1 MSKATSSAEAMRLSR
16 AKTLTRAGAGLAAT
30 LVLISLRTTSAQYFA
45 ARVPVHQPAY
55 YHPAALPRSFAHWHD
70 LVADLDDIFSA
81 LDLGVPDQR
90 ACARPSVQVK
100 EQLKTDDN
108 QTSHLHLSVR
118 RHDPCTGE
126 DAVPLTDFNVSVS
139 DSLLTVTANSTHGA
153 FVRKYHL
160 PEHAATERIS
170 AVYTNADILHIQCP
184 VNVPP
189 LPETLLIDV
198 TIEPKQDAEVPPGT
212 ADSRPMSPLNHTEPG
227 HVDGSGASTA
237 SPQGGRSPEPRLDV
251 DKHIKALEAD
261 LARLKGMM

>member
-1 MSKATSSAEAMRLSR
+1 MRLSR
-16 AKTLTRAGAGLAAT
+16 AKTLSGAAIAAM
-30 LVLISLRTTSAQYFA
+30 LVLVSLRATSAQYFA
-45 ARVPVHQPAY
+45 AHLPVYQPAY
-55 YHPAALPRSFAHWHD
+55 YHPAALPRSLAHWHD
-70 LVADLDDIFSA
+70 WVADLDDIFSA
-81 LDLGVPDQR
+81 LEPGVPDQR

-100 EQLKTDDN
+100 EQLETDNN

-118 RHDPCTGE
+118 QHDPCTGE

-139 DSLLTVTANSTHGA
+139 DSLLTVTANTTHGA

-184 VNVPP
+184 VDVPP
-189 LPETLLIDV
+189 PPETLLIAV

-212 ADSRPMSPLNHTEPG
+212 ADSRPMSPLNHTEPERAG
-227 HVDGSGASTA
+227 GSGASTA
-237 SPQGGRSPEPRLDV
+237 SPQEGRSPDPRHDI

-261 LARLKGMM
+261 LARLKSMM